1 MDNGAYEY
9 FISDCLGVNW
19 MLFKAAFYVIGL
31 NRIKVMVMIIII
43 IIIIII

>member
-1 MDNGAYEY
+1 MDNGAHAY

-19 MLFKAAFYVIGL
+19 IIFKAAFYVIAL

-43 IIIIII
+43 II